1 MVQITSGL
9 GFWQTMVRALDT
21 IDEES
26 IMVSMDIWV
35 KRGTDD
41 VARINYTVPAKK
53 AVILDNIE
61 EILIGFGDFP
71 FEEGDEVWLSFDQ
84 NYFPDT
90 VGEDAWLLYIHVPK
104 KSFIRRIFEY
114 FKNP

>member
-1 MVQITSGL
+1 MVQIASGL
-9 GFWQTMVRALDT
+9 AFWQTVIRALDT
-21 IDEES
+21 VDEES
-26 IMVSMDIWV
+26 IMVRMDIWV
-35 KRGTDD
+35 KRGVETI
-41 VARINYTVPAKK
+41 ARINYTVPAQK

-61 EILIGFGDFP
+61 EILVGFRDFP

-90 VGEDAWLLYIHVPK
+90 VKEDAWLLYTHVPK
-104 KSFIRRIFEY
+104 KSFIRRIIEY